1 MNRIL
6 NLSLL
11 LLCCCFLNLKANAQ
25 STSKLTGTVLDST
38 DQSPVVGAYVMLTKA
53 GETTDPKYVT
63 TDKNGKFAFEN
74 LSKQSYDLKVTYLSY
89 SDLVK
94 TVTLSNETTD
104 VGNFLLQESAKTL
117 KEVKVTGQINPS
129 EQKGDT
135 TQFNAAAFKTNPDA
149 TTEDLIQKMPGISI
163 ESGTIKAQGETVQKV
178 LVDGKPF
185 FGDDPSLALKNLPA
199 EVVDKI
205 EVFDRLTDQ
214 SQFTGFDDGNAQK
227 TINIVT
233 KTNRRVGQFGKVY
246 GGYGLDE
253 RYMAGGNVN
262 FFKGERRLSVI
273 GLSNNI
279 NQQNFSSQDLLGV
292 SGGSSGGGRG
302 GSGSNNFLVNQQGGL
317 TGTNAF
323 GLNYSDK
330 WGKKVTASGSYF
342 FNRSVNSNNQT
353 NFKETFLTNSAS
365 GNQFYDEK
373 SNSGSTNSN
382 HRVDFRIEYEI
393 DKNNSLIFTPR
404 ISFQNNKSNSSR
416 IGLTTLAD
424 ATRLNNTDNSQTNKT
439 NGYNLN
445 NDILFRHRF
454 AKQGRTISFNFGTT
468 INDQDGRGTLYAMNQ
483 YNLNTEATSDTI
495 DQRSFRSSNGIRL
508 SGNAVYTE
516 PINKTGQLQFSYTV
530 TVNNSNSLKETYNWD
545 PFVNR
550 YADLDSILSN
560 NFDNRYVTNRGGVGY
575 RYRNSNGWFASASL
589 DFQNTGL
596 YSDQLSPVTTRVS
609 QSFFN
614 IMPNAMISHRSKSGN
629 QLRIFYRT
637 STNQPSI
644 SQLQNVI
651 NNSNPLAL
659 TSGNPDLKQEFSNTL
674 NVRYNATSSDKTAN
688 LTALLYMTK
697 TNHVITNS
705 TFIAQAPTEIADGII
720 LEQGGQLTKPVNLDG
735 SYNLRS
741 LLTYGRPM
749 KPIKV
754 NINLTSGFNYTRS
767 PGLINDISNFS
778 NSYSLNQGVV
788 LSSNISEKLDFT
800 LSYTG
805 YYNIVRN
812 SIQPKLNN
820 NYYTQLG
827 QVRFNWIFGKGFVLQ
842 TDLANQSYRG
852 LGAGFNQNFTLWN
865 ASLGK
870 KFLKNNAGELKL
882 TIFDI
887 LNQNNSVSRTV
898 TETYIQDN
906 TSQVLTQY
914 AMLTF
919 TYTLRNFGKAP
930 VPSNQDRRGDFG
942 PRGEGGFDRGGFD
955 RGGDGGGRPSGGGFR

>member
-1 MNRIL
+1 MNRFIHL
-6 NLSLL
+6 TFT
-11 LLCCCFLNLKANAQ
+11 LLCCCFFSTKTHAQ
-25 STSKLTGTVLDST
+25 STLKLTGTVLDSA
-38 DQSPVVGAYVMLTKA
+38 DKSPVVGAYVMLTKA

-63 TDKNGKFAFEN
+63 TDQNGKFAFEN
-74 LSKQSYDLKVTYLSY
+74 LPKQRYDLKITYLSY
-89 SDLVK
+89 SDLTK
-94 TVTLSNETTD
+94 TISLSNETTD
-104 VGNFLLQESAKTL
+104 AGNFLLQESAKTL

-163 ESGTIKAQGETVQKV
+163 ENGAIKAQGETVQKV

-185 FGDDPSLALKNLPA
+185 FGEDPSLALKNLPA

-214 SQFTGFDDGNAQK
+214 AQFTGFDDGNAQK

-233 KTNRRVGQFGKVY
+233 KPNRRIGQFGKVY

-253 RYMAGGNVN
+253 RYTAGGNVN

-279 NQQNFSSQDLLGV
+279 NQQNFSNQDLLGV
-292 SGGSSGGGRG
+292 TGRG
-302 GSGSNNFLVNQQGGL
+302 GGGSNNFLVNQQSGL

-330 WGKKVTASGSYF
+330 WGKKVTATGSYF
-342 FNRSVNSNNQT
+342 FNRSVNSNSQT
-353 NFKETFLTNSAS
+353 NFKETFLTDSAI
-365 GNQFYDEK
+365 GNQFYDET
-373 SNSGSTNSN
+373 STSGSTNSN
-382 HRVDFRIEYEI
+382 HRVDLRIEYEI
-393 DKNNSLIFTPR
+393 NKNNSLIFTPR
-404 ISFQNNKSNSSR
+404 ISFQNNRSHSSR
-416 IGLTTLAD
+416 LGLTTLGI
-424 ATRLNNTDNSQTNKT
+424 NTPINSTNNSQSNK
-439 NGYNLN
+439 NSGYNLN

-454 AKQGRTISFNFGTT
+454 AKQGRTISFNFGTS
-468 INDQDGRGTLYAMNQ
+468 INDQDGRGSLYAMNQ
-483 YNLNTEATSDTI
+483 YNLNAEAIGDTI
-495 DQRSFRSSNGIRL
+495 DQRSFRTSNGIRL
-508 SGNAVYTE
+508 SGNANYTE
-516 PINKTGQLQFSYTV
+516 PLSKTSQLQLNYSV
-530 TVNNSNSLKETYNWD
+530 SVNNSNSMKETYNWD

-550 YADLDSILSN
+550 YSDLDSILSN

-575 RYRNSNGWFASASL
+575 RYRNNNGWFASASL

-596 YSDQLSPVTTRVS
+596 YSDQLSPVTTTVS
-609 QSFFN
+609 QNFFN
-614 IMPNAMISHRSKSGN
+614 VMPNAMISHRSKGGN

-637 STNQPSI
+637 STSQPSI

-651 NNSNPLAL
+651 NNSNPLFLSA
-659 TSGNPDLKQEFSNTL
+659 GNPDLKQQFSNTL

-697 TNHVITNS
+697 TNSVITNS

-720 LEQGGQLTKPVNLDG
+720 LERGGQLTKPVNLDG
-735 SYNLRS
+735 AYNVRS
-741 LLTYGRPM
+741 LITYGRPM

-754 NINLTSGFNYTRS
+754 NLNLTTGFNYARS
-767 PGLINDISNFS
+767 PGLINNVSNFS
-778 NSYSLNQGVV
+778 NNYSINQGVV

-800 LSYTG
+800 LSYSG

-812 SIQPKLNN
+812 TIQPRLNN
-820 NYYTQLG
+820 NYYTQSG
-827 QVRFNWIFGKGFVLQ
+827 QARINWMFGKGFVVQ

-870 KFLKNNAGELKL
+870 KFLKNNAGELRL
-882 TIFDI
+882 TVFDI

-898 TETYIQDN
+898 TETFIQDN

-930 VPSNQDRRGDFG
+930 APSNSDRRGDFG
-942 PRGEGGFDRGGFD
+942 PRGEGGGFERGGFD
-955 RGGDGGGRPSGGGFR
+955 RGGGGPR